1 MQEQKSTFRMIC
13 DHKLSSD
20 PESAFL
26 SLLSL
31 AFSLAGFFY
40 YFFCFL
46 PIASESNGIT
56 RR

>member
-31 AFSLAGFFY
+31 ALSLAGFFY